1 MLKPGDREKLRD
13 CLLLIQS
20 ARNILS
26 GLLDRPKLSHLSELE
41 RCFQDADRAIT
52 ELLRG

>member
-1 MLKPGDREKLRD
+1 MLKSNEREKLRD
-13 CLLLIQS
+13 CLLLIQT

-26 GLLDRPKLSHLSELE
+26 GLRAEVIPDRDSIDQ
-41 RCFQDADRAIT
+41 CFQSADRTIA